1 MYEISPVRR
10 KGELAGEH
18 ACTRPQCERRS
29 RRGTIGGL
37 HRPFRTLLR
46 PDTPGRCGE
55 PVVRRRRGGRRTWR
69 SDPRLAVGH
78 PARRSRRRPGTA
90 RHHRHPRRGTREP
103 GENAAEGTARH
114 RTIMDQGGVEL
125 FAPARR
131 TRWYVEPFPAR
142 HAEIG
147 LGVGHNA
154 PQRDLLADRR
164 RDGCEGPRAVAT
176 VAGTTGLGRDDA
188 PRLSDGSVLD
198 GHVVL
203 WPMGAPVLIGQGDG
217 RGGCFFE
224 SVDTAESR
232 GFSGVA
238 ASAVSGHSYVII
250 RHHDIGCGPD
260 RPSAQCPVQHPVSSG
275 RRGSA

>member
-90 RHHRHPRRGTREP
+90 RHHRHPRRGTSEP

-147 LGVGHNA
+147 LGVGHNVPSVISSPTVCVTGA
-154 PQRDLLADRR
+154 RGRALSPQWPERR
-164 RDGCEGPRAVAT
+164 VSAATTRPGCP
-176 VAGTTGLGRDDA
+176 TGA
-188 PRLSDGSVLD
+188 FST
-198 GHVVL
+198 
-203 WPMGAPVLIGQGDG
+203 
-217 RGGCFFE
+217 
-224 SVDTAESR
+224 DT
-232 GFSGVA
+232 
-238 ASAVSGHSYVII
+238 
-250 RHHDIGCGPD
+250 
-260 RPSAQCPVQHPVSSG
+260 
-275 RRGSA
+275 